1 MNNNNVQRSF
11 DMTVYLHKEE
21 EHQFLNIDKQ
31 EYDLIIKY
39 LGVKKIKVKS
49 ETGSVK
55 LMDVDSTTVVSIN

>member
-1 MNNNNVQRSF
+1 
-11 DMTVYLHKEE
+11 MTVYLHKEE